1 MYWSRSI
8 WTLSSL
14 SADLWNSL
22 SMRLSL
28 FWYSKH
34 SSFSLPRSS
43 VLPLQLRVSVRLF
56 LVSPYLYYILQT
68 KLSPGRK
75 LWHSTAYIF
84 CALISWRQPTFI
96 VWCLLSCIF
105 CQIFCLRWK
114 DISSPYSPSLRT
126 SKVLVWVYPNTESD
140 ISRTQGEKTGFA
152 RDLRIWEALI

>member
-84 CALISWRQPTFI
+84 CALILGDNLHLLCG
-96 VWCLLSCIF
+96 VYCLAYF
-105 CQIFCLRWK
+105 VKFF
-114 DISSPYSPSLRT
+114 
-126 SKVLVWVYPNTESD
+126 VL
-140 ISRTQGEKTGFA
+140 GG
-152 RDLRIWEALI
+152 RIYLVPIPHLWEHQKS